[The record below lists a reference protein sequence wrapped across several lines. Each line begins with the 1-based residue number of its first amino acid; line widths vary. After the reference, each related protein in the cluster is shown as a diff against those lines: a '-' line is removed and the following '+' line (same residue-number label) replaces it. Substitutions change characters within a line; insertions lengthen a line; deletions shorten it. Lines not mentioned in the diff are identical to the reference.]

1 MNREIAEKL
10 LMYDKNIIVNGR
22 ESMGKTANVM
32 FPLMSKVIENNESL
46 IVLDSKEEYI
56 SKYTPLLKRNDYNII
71 IMNFKDLER
80 SNSWN
85 PLEYPYDLYKRG
97 EKDKALDLVEKLGR
111 EIFASDSSDKFW
123 DIASKDLFTGL
134 VVSLFEDASISEI
147 NLNSVAS
154 MSMTVN
160 KKIDDSDYLT
170 EYFKLKNPNSLPYI
184 SVASTL
190 QAPNETK
197 LSIFAIAIQKLRLFV
212 SRELLSHLL
221 NRTSFK
227 MEDIINKPT
236 AIFVVTKSELN
247 YINGIA
253 SMFLE
258 QILNIINM
266 HNNVRYNIFLDNLE
280 SLENNYNFT
289 ELMNLDLDEKLKFIV
304 SVRSL
309 EDFEKEKPKQL
320 KEFSNVVN
328 VSENS
333 VLVSIKDNE
342 FKYKYENEYKHVIFI
357 KNDADYPVLR
367 KEKINIFNLEGYVNS
382 YKMGLKEKEKQSQQK
397 RVVVDVESLL
407 KVIDKKIEDLENKD
421 KRKYNSVLEKFKI

>member
-22 ESMGKTANVM
+22 ESIGKTANVM

-111 EIFASDSSDKFW
+111 EIFISDSSDKFW

-154 MSMTVN
+154 MLMTVN

-170 EYFKLKNPNSLPYI
+170 EYFKLKNTNSLPYI

-190 QAPNETK
+190 QAPSETK

-382 YKMGLKEKEKQSQQK
+382 YKMGLKEKEKQFQQK

>member
-22 ESMGKTANVM
+22 ESIGKTANVM

-111 EIFASDSSDKFW
+111 EIFISDSSDKFW

-154 MSMTVN
+154 MLMTVN

>member
-1 MNREIAEKL
+1 MNKEIAEKL
-10 LMYDKNIIVNGR
+10 LMYYKNIIVNGR
-22 ESMGKTANVM
+22 ESIGKTANVM

-97 EKDKALDLVEKLGR
+97 EKDKALDLIEKLGR
-111 EIFASDSSDKFW
+111 EIFISDSSDKFW

-154 MSMTVN
+154 MLMTVN

>member
-22 ESMGKTANVM
+22 ESIGKTANVM
-32 FPLMSKVIENNESL
+32 FPLISKVIENNESL
-46 IVLDSKEEYI
+46 IILDSKEEYI

-97 EKDKALDLVEKLGR
+97 EKDKALDLIEKLGR

-154 MSMTVN
+154 MLMTVN

-320 KEFSNVVN
+320 KEFSNIVN

-382 YKMGLKEKEKQSQQK
+382 YKMGLKEKEKQSQK
-397 RVVVDVESLL
+397 ERVVVDVESLL
-407 KVIDKKIEDLENKD
+407 KVIDKKIEDLENKG

>member
-1 MNREIAEKL
+1 MNKEIAEKL

-22 ESMGKTANVM
+22 ESIGKTANVM

-154 MSMTVN
+154 MLMTVN

-184 SVASTL
+184 SVANTL

>member
-22 ESMGKTANVM
+22 ESIGKTANVM

-97 EKDKALDLVEKLGR
+97 EKDKALDLIEKLGR

-154 MSMTVN
+154 MLMTVN

>member
-22 ESMGKTANVM
+22 ESIGKTANVM

-97 EKDKALDLVEKLGR
+97 EKDKALDLIEKLGR

-154 MSMTVN
+154 MLMTVN

-382 YKMGLKEKEKQSQQK
+382 YKMGLKEKEKQSQK
-397 RVVVDVESLL
+397 ERVVVDVESLL
-407 KVIDKKIEDLENKD
+407 KVIDKKIEDLENKG

>member
-22 ESMGKTANVM
+22 ESIGKTANVM

-97 EKDKALDLVEKLGR
+97 EKDKALDLIEKLGR

-154 MSMTVN
+154 MLMTVN

-197 LSIFAIAIQKLRLFV
+197 LSILAIAIQKLRLFV

>member
-22 ESMGKTANVM
+22 ESIGKTANVM
-32 FPLMSKVIENNESL
+32 FPLISKVIENNESL

-85 PLEYPYDLYKRG
+85 PLEYPYELFKRG
-97 EKDKALDLVEKLGR
+97 EKDKALDLIEKLGR

-154 MSMTVN
+154 MLMTVN

-258 QILNIINM
+258 QILNIINI

-382 YKMGLKEKEKQSQQK
+382 YKMGLKEKEKQSQK
-397 RVVVDVESLL
+397 ERVVVDVESLL
-407 KVIDKKIEDLENKD
+407 KVIDKKIEDLENKG

>member
-22 ESMGKTANVM
+22 ESIGKTANVM
-32 FPLMSKVIENNESL
+32 FPLISKVIENNESL

-85 PLEYPYDLYKRG
+85 PLEYPYELFKRG
-97 EKDKALDLVEKLGR
+97 EKDKALDLIEKLGR

-154 MSMTVN
+154 MLMTVN

-382 YKMGLKEKEKQSQQK
+382 YKMGLKEKEKQSQK
-397 RVVVDVESLL
+397 ERVVVDVESLL
-407 KVIDKKIEDLENKD
+407 KVIDKKIEDLENKG

>member
-22 ESMGKTANVM
+22 ESIGKTANVM

-56 SKYTPLLKRNDYNII
+56 SKYTPLLKRNNYNII

-97 EKDKALDLVEKLGR
+97 EKDKALDLIEKLGR
-111 EIFASDSSDKFW
+111 EIFISDSSDKFW

-154 MSMTVN
+154 MLMTVN

-184 SVASTL
+184 SVASAL

-197 LSIFAIAIQKLRLFV
+197 LSILAIAIQKLRLFV

>member
-22 ESMGKTANVM
+22 ESIGKTANVM
-32 FPLMSKVIENNESL
+32 FPLISKVIENNESL

-97 EKDKALDLVEKLGR
+97 EKDKALDLIEKLGR

-154 MSMTVN
+154 MLMTVN

-382 YKMGLKEKEKQSQQK
+382 YKMGLKEKEKQSQK
-397 RVVVDVESLL
+397 ERVVVDVESLL
-407 KVIDKKIEDLENKD
+407 KVIDKKIEDLENKG

>member
-1 MNREIAEKL
+1 MNKEIAEKL

-22 ESMGKTANVM
+22 ESIGKTANVM

-56 SKYTPLLKRNDYNII
+56 SKYTPLLKRNNYNII

-97 EKDKALDLVEKLGR
+97 EKDKALDLIEKLGR
-111 EIFASDSSDKFW
+111 EIFISDSSDKFW

-154 MSMTVN
+154 MLMTVN